1 MGLLMVDF
9 SSQPPPLFSFSLSF
23 PASAPPGRSG
33 VGPCSR
39 SLAGMDGGVASAARV
54 RCAPAR
60 LALSFLVSSLSSTAS
75 VPESWAKIVA
85 IFSVR
90 ARMSS
95 RLGGASSMVSV
106 VSSWLWRSTGETVR
120 RSCAGAR
127 GAPGTMGRACSAT
140 AGAASGIPGTS
151 GRASRATAGGAS
163 SALGSPSGSA
173 EISAP
178 PAARSGASAPAPCS
192 GGGGRRSCTPSPYG
206 GRHRRRRRVL
216 DDSPE
221 TPTRRSR
228 SRSGSR
234 LRASSP
240 PCRSPPLPEAVRR
253 RVMSRDHV
261 ASPTGPLRS
270 PCGRRGC
277 PRWGYSPAPTR
288 SRSPRRRR
296 IRGKSPDPVHDGPL
310 MTPVCSR
317 RADHGT
323 PLAWPMAQLMAA
335 AACSSNSR
343 ECLGC
348 SDTPVRAG
356 RRRMRSKSPG

>member
-192 GGGGRRSCTPSPYG
+192 GGSAESPGACGDVSASAAPAPATTGSARSAASWASSDARSSAASPCGWLPGSVWAGPSCCILPGSSSTYVEG
-206 GRHRRRRRVL
+206 
-216 DDSPE
+216 P
-221 TPTRRSR
+221 
-228 SRSGSR
+228 SRSGS
-234 LRASSP
+234 
-240 PCRSPPLPEAVRR
+240 
-253 RVMSRDHV
+253 
-261 ASPTGPLRS
+261 
-270 PCGRRGC
+270 
-277 PRWGYSPAPTR
+277 PAPPVP
-288 SRSPRRRR
+288 PRR
-296 IRGKSPDPVHDGPL
+296 S
-310 MTPVCSR
+310 
-317 RADHGT
+317 
-323 PLAWPMAQLMAA
+323 
-335 AACSSNSR
+335 ACTS
-343 ECLGC
+343 
-348 SDTPVRAG
+348 A
-356 RRRMRSKSPG
+356 SKSL

>member
-127 GAPGTMGRACSAT
+127 GAPGTMGRASSATAEAEGGRGPPGTMGRACSAT

-192 GGGGRRSCTPSPYG
+192 GGSAESPGACGDVSASAAPAPATTGSARSAASWASSDARSSAASPCGWLPGSVWAGPSCCILPGSSSTYVEG
-206 GRHRRRRRVL
+206 
-216 DDSPE
+216 P
-221 TPTRRSR
+221 
-228 SRSGSR
+228 SRSGS
-234 LRASSP
+234 
-240 PCRSPPLPEAVRR
+240 
-253 RVMSRDHV
+253 
-261 ASPTGPLRS
+261 
-270 PCGRRGC
+270 
-277 PRWGYSPAPTR
+277 PAPPVP
-288 SRSPRRRR
+288 PRR
-296 IRGKSPDPVHDGPL
+296 S
-310 MTPVCSR
+310 
-317 RADHGT
+317 
-323 PLAWPMAQLMAA
+323 
-335 AACSSNSR
+335 ACTS
-343 ECLGC
+343 
-348 SDTPVRAG
+348 A
-356 RRRMRSKSPG
+356 SKSL